1 MPRGDR
7 TGPNGMGPMTGRGA
21 GFCGGYHRAGFLTP
35 PGAGMGRGMGGGFG
49 GGRGRRNRYYA
60 TGLKAV
66 EREEMARARADSEPM
81 MSQDDELAMLRQQ
94 AREMQ
99 QTLGNIS
106 RRIDDLAGNETE

>member
-1 MPRGDR
+1 
-7 TGPNGMGPMTGRGA
+7 
-21 GFCGGYHRAGFLTP
+21 
-35 PGAGMGRGMGGGFG
+35 
-49 GGRGRRNRYYA
+49 
-60 TGLKAV
+60 
-66 EREEMARARADSEPM
+66 MARARADSEPM